1 MERSTSKTL
10 RKILWAGVFIAL
22 GVVSLL
28 ANHQVLPFA
37 VSLKLDWP
45 VIFIVIGL
53 SKLIDSI

>member
-1 MERSTSKTL
+1 MEKSTSKLL

-22 GVVSLL
+22 GVISLL

-37 VSLKLDWP
+37 VSFKLDWP

>member
-1 MERSTSKTL
+1 MEKPTRIML
-10 RKILWAGVFIAL
+10 RKILWAVVFIAL
-22 GVVSLL
+22 GIISLL

>member
-1 MERSTSKTL
+1 MEKSTSKVL

>member
-1 MERSTSKTL
+1 MEKTTSKTL

-28 ANHQVLPFA
+28 ANHQVLPFT
-37 VSLKLDWP
+37 VSLRLDWP

>member
-1 MERSTSKTL
+1 MEKSTSKTL
-10 RKILWAGVFIAL
+10 RKILWAGVFIAI